1 MRGYILLVCGFFIV
15 DVPVVAFPTFLSVKR
30 IKKNYSAAFSLER
43 KFEDKLD
50 ENSKLLVVDD
60 EEITRENDITGSET
74 LDTVHFDRKT
84 FLIVTSTLALLGVGA
99 SNAESQLSHS
109 GNQVAPAAG
118 KGKTIEQVDIQKVI
132 QENKIQITVYE
143 NNTKVS
149 LNSTSF
155 EKIRE
160 TRFDYLPKFLRP
172 NLKPQISGISDKDIL
187 LASATAGAFSE
198 ILRTCILYPVMTI
211 KTRVQVS
218 TPSNSQGFRNKIRDF
233 AKSLIVQ
240 TKAGS
245 LFTGILPTLIIGA
258 PSSGLYYGVSDVTKR
273 ELRASTQ
280 FDELSIVLLA
290 VFVADI
296 ISLAFRTPALI
307 FSVRKQAEK
316 TIDFETVEDFD
327 ENGNVINILEADGEL
342 EFSEEET
349 LEAVKER
356 VNDLQNNWWGEFSKD
371 CLRQLPVII
380 ATDLPYLLVK
390 ITLLRSLAHGSENM
404 IQYDVLNIISATVA
418 SGLTTPFDV
427 IRTRILVDSDNDPTN
442 GLDGGSG
449 ESIVQA
455 MRTIVY
461 ESGAPKFQNLY
472 AGWFE
477 RIFYYGVGIAWLE
490 PIRVIC
496 YYGIRDTILL
506 DVLQ

>member
-1 MRGYILLVCGFFIV
+1 MIY
-15 DVPVVAFPTFLSVKR
+15 
-30 IKKNYSAAFSLER
+30 
-43 KFEDKLD
+43 
-50 ENSKLLVVDD
+50 
-60 EEITRENDITGSET
+60 
-74 LDTVHFDRKT
+74 
-84 FLIVTSTLALLGVGA
+84 
-99 SNAESQLSHS
+99 
-109 GNQVAPAAG
+109 
-118 KGKTIEQVDIQKVI
+118 
-132 QENKIQITVYE
+132 KII
-143 NNTKVS
+143 
-149 LNSTSF
+149 
-155 EKIRE
+155 
-160 TRFDYLPKFLRP
+160 
-172 NLKPQISGISDKDIL
+172 
-187 LASATAGAFSE
+187 
-198 ILRTCILYPVMTI
+198 
-211 KTRVQVS
+211 
-218 TPSNSQGFRNKIRDF
+218 
-233 AKSLIVQ
+233 
-240 TKAGS
+240 
-245 LFTGILPTLIIGA
+245 
-258 PSSGLYYGVSDVTKR
+258 
-273 ELRASTQ
+273 
-280 FDELSIVLLA
+280 
-290 VFVADI
+290 
-296 ISLAFRTPALI
+296 
-307 FSVRKQAEK
+307 
-316 TIDFETVEDFD
+316 
-327 ENGNVINILEADGEL
+327 
-342 EFSEEET
+342 
-349 LEAVKER
+349 
-356 VNDLQNNWWGEFSKD
+356 FSKD